1 MQRSS
6 QKIQDDG
13 SFSSWTKSIMISVLD
28 NFSKFDEES
37 LSTLQIFFQSL
48 AYNAEND
55 NMFDQKVTNELNE
68 KLGKWLL
75 NSNNSTKSCLF

>member
-1 MQRSS
+1 
-6 QKIQDDG
+6 
-13 SFSSWTKSIMISVLD
+13 MISVLD

-48 AYNAEND
+48 AYNAEN
-55 NMFDQKVTNELNE
+55 NNIFDQKVTNELNE

-75 NSNNSTKSCLF
+75 NLNNSTKF

>member
-1 MQRSS
+1 
-6 QKIQDDG
+6 
-13 SFSSWTKSIMISVLD
+13 MISVLD

-48 AYNAEND
+48 AYNTEND

-68 KLGKWLL
+68 KLGKMAL
-75 NSNNSTKSCLF
+75 KFE

>member
-1 MQRSS
+1 
-6 QKIQDDG
+6 
-13 SFSSWTKSIMISVLD
+13 MISVLD

-37 LSTLQIFFQSL
+37 LSTLQIFFHSL

-75 NSNNSTKSCLF
+75 NSNNSTKSC

>member
-1 MQRSS
+1 
-6 QKIQDDG
+6 
-13 SFSSWTKSIMISVLD
+13 MISVLD

-48 AYNAEND
+48 AYNGEND

-75 NSNNSTKSCLF
+75 NFDNSTKF

>member
-1 MQRSS
+1 
-6 QKIQDDG
+6 
-13 SFSSWTKSIMISVLD
+13 MISVLA
-28 NFSKFDEES
+28 NFSKFDEPS

-75 NSNNSTKSCLF
+75 NSNNSTKSC

>member
-1 MQRSS
+1 
-6 QKIQDDG
+6 
-13 SFSSWTKSIMISVLD
+13 MISVLD
-28 NFSKFDEES
+28 NFSKFDEPS

-75 NSNNSTKSCLF
+75 NSNNSTKSC